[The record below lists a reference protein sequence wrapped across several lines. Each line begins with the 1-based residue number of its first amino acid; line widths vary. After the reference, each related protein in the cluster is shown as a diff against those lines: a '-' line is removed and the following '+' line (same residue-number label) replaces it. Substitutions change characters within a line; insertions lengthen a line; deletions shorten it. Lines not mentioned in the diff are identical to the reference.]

1 MAVASVGGLLYL
13 LLLVYM
19 KLCSKPG
26 SSFADQLVI
35 RNFTRFGLNF
45 KVRNTDREIA
55 FGLNSITKVN

>member
-35 RNFTRFGLNF
+35 RNFTRFGLNL
-45 KVRNTDREIA
+45 KVRNTDRLLLA
-55 FGLNSITKVN
+55 